1 MVSEIISKDQADATT
16 QIGEMRRIARVMFS
30 RGLVVFGAVI
40 VFIFIIIA
48 IFAPLIAPYDP
59 YEQDL
64 SNTLQEP
71 SREHLLGTD
80 DLGRDLL
87 SRIIHGSRISVIVG
101 TVSVSIAGI
110 FGMGLGLIAGYYGRW
125 IESIIMRGMDTL
137 LALPPLVLIL
147 AIAAALGGGLFNVLI
162 ALGIGMLPTY
172 CRLMCGL
179 VISIKESDFIL
190 AARAAGAGDFRIMFI
205 HLLPNTF
212 PSLMVLVTLNMGM
225 AILMEAAL
233 SFLGIGISPPIPTWG
248 AMISNGYMYLLI
260 NPLLS
265 MAPGIC
271 ILLVVLGFNMVG
283 DGLRD
288 ALDPRLRGI
297 L

>member
-1 MVSEIISKDQADATT
+1 MSAEIFISDQDGTSSHISEL
-16 QIGEMRRIARVMFS
+16 RRILKVMFS
-30 RGLVVFGAVI
+30 RWLVVFGVVVI
-40 VFIFIIIA
+40 VVFIVVA
-48 IFAPLIAPYDP
+48 IFAPAIAPYNP
-59 YEQDL
+59 FEQHL
-64 SNTLQEP
+64 SMTLREP
-71 SREHLLGTD
+71 SKEFLLGTD
-80 DLGRDLL
+80 DLGRDLY
-87 SRIIHGSRISVIVG
+87 SRIIYGSRISIIVG

-110 FGMGLGLIAGYYGRW
+110 FGMGMGLVAGYYGRW
-125 IESIIMRGMDTL
+125 IQSIIMRAMDTL

-172 CRLMCGL
+172 CRLMCGQA
-179 VISIKESDFIL
+179 ISIKENDFVLSAKAMGASDI
-190 AARAAGAGDFRIMFI
+190 RIMFR
-205 HLLPNTF
+205 HVLPNAF
-212 PSLMVLVTLNMGM
+212 PSLLVLITLNMGT

-265 MAPGIC
+265 MTPGVC
-271 ILLVVLGFNMVG
+271 IILVVLGFNMVG